1 MDKENLFVS
10 SNQVEQETKRKV
22 VFTSSNATF
31 MVLDNKSLYQN
42 STLSSAEN
50 RMNSNASSIPAI
62 PQFRTVA
69 LSLRLDKNISMSPN
83 SEKGMNIF
91 DTNPEMSHDSKPEN
105 KNANTRSNVRRL
117 PKNLNSLFD
126 KCAPMSPASET
137 DPTPTRTIDKH
148 LHFRKETESASEYER
163 IQDLCMSDKDNE
175 TGMAKPE
182 AVSKRKLTE
191 RDMLNIMREKK
202 RWKREGLCPVQNSR
216 CETSTLPDS
225 HQV

>member
-62 PQFRTVA
+62 PPFRTVA

-83 SEKGMNIF
+83 KHIEKNVMKGL
-91 DTNPEMSHDSKPEN
+91 SKIPLE
-105 KNANTRSNVRRL
+105 
-117 PKNLNSLFD
+117 F
-126 KCAPMSPASET
+126 
-137 DPTPTRTIDKH
+137 
-148 LHFRKETESASEYER
+148 
-163 IQDLCMSDKDNE
+163 SDKKF
-175 TGMAKPE
+175 KPYDYQIKAAWNIVRFKFSILE
-182 AVSKRKLTE
+182 IATSSGKL
-191 RDMLNIMREKK
+191 
-202 RWKREGLCPVQNSR
+202 
-216 CETSTLPDS
+216 
-225 HQV
+225 